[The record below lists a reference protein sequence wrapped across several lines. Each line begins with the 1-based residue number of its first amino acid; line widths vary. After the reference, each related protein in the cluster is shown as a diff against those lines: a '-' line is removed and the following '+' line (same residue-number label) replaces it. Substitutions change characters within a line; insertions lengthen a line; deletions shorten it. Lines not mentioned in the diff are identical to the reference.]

1 MIDASDAKRIAALF
15 AAVAEPTRVQVL
27 HHLTSGPL
35 HVGKLAD
42 LVGIPIVNMSH
53 HLGVMRQSGVL
64 DDNKQGRRVVY
75 SIKKEIYG
83 PGDADHVGVLIFGR
97 YRIGLR
103 RNPTPIPIVVP
114 TGAAK
119 NKKKGS
125 T

>member
-1 MIDASDAKRIAALF
+1 MIDAADAKKMAALF
-15 AAVAEPTRVQVL
+15 AAVAEPTRVQIL

-35 HVGKLAD
+35 HVGRLAD

-75 SIKKEIYG
+75 SIKKELFA
-83 PGDADHVGVLIFGR
+83 PGDAEHVGTLIFGR

-103 RNPTPIPIVVP
+103 RNPTPVPIPVP
-114 TGAAK
+114 TVAAK
-119 NKKKGS
+119 NKKKG
-125 T
+125 TT